1 MNIKSITK
9 NLEKYLAALSILC
22 ITCIIIG
29 YNIFTVPHQ
38 KATHHE
44 NQELPQNDSFNNVW
58 QFTLTDQFGNKFD
71 SQSLKGKLTLVYF
84 GFTFCPDI
92 CPTSLEKIVKVIS
105 TCKKYGIDLT
115 TLFITIDPARDTSSN
130 LLSYLK
136 FFDADI
142 IGLTGDSNEVK
153 IAANIFKVYYAKE
166 KDTDPKNY
174 MLNHSSFIYL
184 IDKNGKLAKLFSF
197 EEKPEEI
204 IEFIR
209 VNFRK

>member
-1 MNIKSITK
+1 
-9 NLEKYLAALSILC
+9 
-22 ITCIIIG
+22 
-29 YNIFTVPHQ
+29 VPHQ
-38 KATHHE
+38 NKLHPKNETSL
-44 NQELPQNDSFNNVW
+44 QDDFNNVW

-71 SQSLKGKLTLVYF
+71 SQSLKGKLALVYF

-92 CPTSLEKIVKVIS
+92 CPTSLGKIVNVIS

-115 TLFITIDPARDTSSN
+115 TIFISIDPARDTSEN

-136 FFDADI
+136 VFDASI
-142 IGLTGDSNEVK
+142 IGLTGSPDEIKTV
-153 IAANIFKVYYAKE
+153 ANIFKVYYAKDE
-166 KDTDPKNY
+166 NADPKNY
-174 MLNHSSFIYL
+174 MLNHSSFVYL

-197 EEKPEEI
+197 EEKAEDI